1 MTSNGWCSH
10 LYNSQKFLVRRA
22 LQFVPQVQRE
32 VSEQEIRISLSE
44 GRHEARM
51 VEAASRAAIA
61 RYPASA
67 PHIEAPLVLVEQIQS
82 PRLPPPESEPMPA
95 RVPQR
100 SNRMPWPQ
108 DYFGVRPLEQN
119 DNAGGIV

>member
-1 MTSNGWCSH
+1 MKR
-10 LYNSQKFLVRRA
+10 LSQYEKFLVRRA

-32 VSEQEIRISLSE
+32 ISEQEIRISLSE

-51 VEAASRAAIA
+51 VEAAGRAALA
-61 RYPASA
+61 RYPALT
-67 PHIEAPLVLVEQIQS
+67 PHTETPATLVEQPQP
-82 PRLPPPESEPMPA
+82 PRLPPPELEPMPA